1 MKQLNNIM
9 NFLKNNWYY
18 IIMALMLVTIVLLYR
33 KINEPKPIPPKDNT
47 IEKLGARVDSLL
59 RVRDSLQIAYDAKQA
74 TIINNITYKN
84 VQDAKDISNIPNLT
98 FNQRDSL
105 WAKHIT
111 TKDSIPWGYWDI
123 LKQKTGG
130 KSIKELGIQRPVQK

>member
-98 FNQRDSL
+98 FSQRDSL